1 MCGNGCK
8 GNFEYEASVIIPV
21 RNRAR
26 TIDDA
31 IRSAL
36 AQETRF
42 PFNIII
48 VDNHSTDGT
57 TEIIGQYKD
66 NKAVIHLQPQRTDL
80 GIGGCWDLAINHP
93 RCGRFAIQLDSDD
106 LYSDTH
112 TLQTIVDTFYK
123 EQCAMV
129 IGTYRMTDFRLNTI
143 APGVIDHSEWTK
155 ENGHNNALRING
167 LGAPRAFFTP
177 ILRETGVPNVSYGED
192 YALGLI
198 FSRQY
203 KIGRIYDVLYLCRRW
218 EGNSDAALSIEQ
230 TNANNHYKDS
240 LRTREL
246 GIRKKYTEELKNR
259 NEIKRFIDSQ
269 LATGTPQPRG
279 ITDYTDQGTVHKRLH
294 VCGTV
299 QCTACGFDYR
309 QSG

>member
-1 MCGNGCK
+1 MIFDFGPLLIFNRTEFILRQPPNDRGKRVCRPFMNCACSLPSILILVHINEYLYTETESDNRLSGEKQFDYVNPRNREVQIEMEEAFTRYLKSINALLEPICVETDVKK

-167 LGAPRAFFTP
+167 LGGSARILHTYPVRNRRAQCQLRRRLCPGTHFLAP
-177 ILRETGVPNVSYGED
+177 I
-192 YALGLI
+192 
-198 FSRQY
+198 
-203 KIGRIYDVLYLCRRW
+203 
-218 EGNSDAALSIEQ
+218 
-230 TNANNHYKDS
+230 
-240 LRTREL
+240 
-246 GIRKKYTEELKNR
+246 
-259 NEIKRFIDSQ
+259 
-269 LATGTPQPRG
+269 
-279 ITDYTDQGTVHKRLH
+279 
-294 VCGTV
+294 
-299 QCTACGFDYR
+299 
-309 QSG
+309 

>member
-8 GNFEYEASVIIPV
+8 ERKFQYEASVIIPV

-93 RCGRFAIQLDSDD
+93 GADASP
-106 LYSDTH
+106 YSLT
-112 TLQTIVDTFYK
+112 
-123 EQCAMV
+123 AM
-129 IGTYRMTDFRLNTI
+129 TCT
-143 APGVIDHSEWTK
+143 A
-155 ENGHNNALRING
+155 
-167 LGAPRAFFTP
+167 TP
-177 ILRETGVPNVSYGED
+177 IPCKPS
-192 YALGLI
+192 
-198 FSRQY
+198 
-203 KIGRIYDVLYLCRRW
+203 
-218 EGNSDAALSIEQ
+218 
-230 TNANNHYKDS
+230 
-240 LRTREL
+240 
-246 GIRKKYTEELKNR
+246 
-259 NEIKRFIDSQ
+259 
-269 LATGTPQPRG
+269 
-279 ITDYTDQGTVHKRLH
+279 
-294 VCGTV
+294 
-299 QCTACGFDYR
+299 
-309 QSG
+309 

>member
-1 MCGNGCK
+1 MPSGRHSHK
-8 GNFEYEASVIIPV
+8 KHAFHS
-21 RNRAR
+21 
-26 TIDDA
+26 T
-31 IRSAL
+31 SSS
-36 AQETRF
+36 
-42 PFNIII
+42 

-198 FSRQY
+198 SRT
-203 KIGRIYDVLYLCRRW
+203 L
-218 EGNSDAALSIEQ
+218 
-230 TNANNHYKDS
+230 
-240 LRTREL
+240 
-246 GIRKKYTEELKNR
+246 
-259 NEIKRFIDSQ
+259 
-269 LATGTPQPRG
+269 
-279 ITDYTDQGTVHKRLH
+279 
-294 VCGTV
+294 
-299 QCTACGFDYR
+299 
-309 QSG
+309 